1 MFKVIPLLSVL
12 FCKTNSDS
20 TWLILQCFS
29 TLLLIQKKEK
39 RVPSLCGVVVLML
52 LLSCLLVFSLVVFL
66 SIVHI
71 VVYIVVFFSTCYIH
85 VCTLKL
91 LSF

>member
-29 TLLLIQKKEK
+29 ALLLIQKKK
-39 RVPSLCGVVVLML
+39 ACAFIGVPSLWWVGGGSADVVAVKLY
-52 LLSCLLVFSLVVFL
+52 FFVVP
-66 SIVHI
+66 V
-71 VVYIVVFFSTCYIH
+71 
-85 VCTLKL
+85 
-91 LSF
+91 